1 MLGTDRVDHCR
12 THLLHAYYVDTTSN
26 LAISVR
32 RARPD
37 DARALADLVNRA
49 YAVEGFFVDGHRTTP
64 EEIEKLVGKGT
75 FLVLE
80 QGAVL
85 AAAVYVDTR
94 DARGVGYIGMLS
106 VEPALQGMGL
116 GTRLV
121 RIAEAMCE
129 AMGAASVRLRIVN
142 LREELHRWY
151 KSLGYREAGTFP
163 YDHRP
168 VKQACHFVE
177 MHKWLA
183 AADDSASASAVA

>member
-1 MLGTDRVDHCR
+1 M
-12 THLLHAYYVDTTSN
+12 DTNDN

-32 RARPD
+32 RARLD
-37 DARALADLVNRA
+37 DAAALADLVNRA
-49 YAVEGFFVDGHRTTP
+49 YAVEGFFVDGNGTTP
-64 EEIEKLVGKGT
+64 EEIEKLVRKGT

-80 QGAVL
+80 RGAII
-85 AAAVYVDTR
+85 AAAVFVDVT
-94 DARGVGYIGMLS
+94 GYIGMLS
-106 VEPALQGMGL
+106 VEPSLQGMGL

-151 KSLGYREAGTFP
+151 KGLGYREVATHP

-168 VKQACHFVE
+168 VKRPCHFVE

-183 AADDSASASAVA
+183 AEADAPSAAVA

>member
-1 MLGTDRVDHCR
+1 M
-12 THLLHAYYVDTTSN
+12 DTKSN

-49 YAVEGFFVDGHRTTP
+49 YAVEGFFVDGNRTTP

-80 QGAVL
+80 HGAVL
-85 AAAVYVDTR
+85 AAAIYVDTR
-94 DARGVGYIGMLS
+94 DAGTAGHAGGYIGMLS

-121 RIAEAMCE
+121 GIAEAMCE

-142 LREELHRWY
+142 LREELYRWY

-183 AADDSASASAVA
+183 STADAASSAAVA